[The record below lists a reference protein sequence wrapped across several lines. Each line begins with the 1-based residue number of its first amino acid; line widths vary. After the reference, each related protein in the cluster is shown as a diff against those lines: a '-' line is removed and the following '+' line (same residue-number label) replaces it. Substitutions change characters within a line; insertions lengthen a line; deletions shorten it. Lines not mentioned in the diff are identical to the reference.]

1 VSALSRKGSG
11 MTDVLP
17 DRAWG
22 IVAVIVAIG
31 SWIVLMKLFALLIQD
46 EDDEESRM
54 DTMGNV
60 IDIRTARNRE
70 LARSQAHGIDVVIR
84 SGMDRGFGGR

>member
-1 VSALSRKGSG
+1 

-31 SWIVLMKLFALLIQD
+31 SWIVLMKLFAFAINLPAYRRLRRLRQYQALAD
-46 EDDEESRM
+46 ERNPR
-54 DTMGNV
+54 TRA
-60 IDIRTARNRE
+60 IRKFTNAR
-70 LARSQAHGIDVVIR
+70 VVKPQLR
-84 SGMDRGFGGR
+84 AVYRVKVER